1 MKQQKQNSPQRH
13 CMGYLSKRSYVCTVL
28 TVACALLVGSL
39 HGSRANAAD
48 DPIMGVA
55 KVERGWSEL
64 GILNVREMPW
74 DKVGRFQSKSKTFF
88 KTPADGGFI
97 YSVFSPTWDVKPPKY
112 GLPSHYHLFHEW
124 GYTLKGDL
132 VIHEPVTP
140 YQTNGALYRFTQGTW
155 LDRPAYSLHGGTW
168 EVAGLRP
175 QNPIYLLLFEE
186 GDGGVI
192 TVGPNGDHFKPDFP
206 DDRPDPYRPD
216 WKAVEQFTRPWIVD
230 SGNSLEWETDKEV
243 PGRFVKWLSDDM
255 VEGFRS
261 RLVKIPPGW
270 SAPAGADKTYFK
282 NAQRLRYMLYG
293 AMKVWSF
300 DGPNSAG
307 EAAEVKE
314 DFFIYQP
321 PRSIWGYGSGPVTEE
336 GAVWLEVTYAN
347 GLAVGGGPLEEPSTA
362 R

>member
-1 MKQQKQNSPQRH
+1 MKRQQDGPRIRPF
-13 CMGYLSKRSYVCTVL
+13 GGLLVL
-28 TVACALLVGSL
+28 AGALLAGGW
-39 HGSRANAAD
+39 HGDAANAAD
-48 DPIMGVA
+48 EPIMGI
-55 KVERGWSEL
+55 VEPGDGWNQL
-64 GILNVREMPW
+64 AILDVRELPW

-97 YSVFSPTWDVKPPKY
+97 YSVFSPTWDVTPPKY

-132 VIHEPVTP
+132 VIHEPVSP

-206 DDRPDPYRPD
+206 GDKPDPYRPD
-216 WKAVEQFTRPWIVD
+216 WRAVKQFTRPWIVD
-230 SGNSLEWETDKEV
+230 SGNSLEWETDKQIA
-243 PGRFVKWLSDDM
+243 GRFVKWLSDDQ
-255 VEGFRS
+255 VQGFRAQ
-261 RLVKIPPGW
+261 LVKIPPGW
-270 SAPAGADKTYFK
+270 SAPAGTTKTYFQ
-282 NAQRLRYMLYG
+282 NANRLRYMLYG
-293 AMKVWSF
+293 DMKVWSF
-300 DGPNSAG
+300 RDPKARGQSV
-307 EAAEVKE
+307 EVEE

-321 PRSIWGYGSGPVTEE
+321 PRSIWGYGEGPVTEE
-336 GAVWLEVTYAN
+336 GAMWLEVTYAA
-347 GLAVGGGPLEEPSTA
+347 GLAVGGGPLEAPSIA
-362 R
+362 Q